1 MKDRSY
7 VGENFG
13 IWFTPDMRLWTLPKR
28 QGRAFYLN
36 LGPVMLR
43 LGNIGGTPV

>member
-13 IWFTPDMRLWTLPKR
+13 IWFTPGMSLWALPQL
-28 QGRAFYLN
+28 QGRALYFN
-36 LGPVMLR
+36 FGPIMVR
-43 LGNIGGTPV
+43 LGNIGGTPI